1 MANLIANAVSHTFN
15 NGQSWVLDTWS
26 GSFSPHTITTITG
39 PSGCGKSTL
48 LHCLGGLLTPTRGDV
63 LLHGDALYRRTPTQ
77 RADAIN
83 QHIGFVFQRA
93 SLLPELSVWDN
104 IAIKYRLRNATEP
117 SAMIDHWL
125 TVFQLSDFRDA
136 SPATLSGGQ
145 SHRVAFIRALLNA
158 PTVLLCDEPTGNLDD
173 ANTACLLD
181 AIQTIRTETP
191 CAVVIATH
199 DVRIA
204 QIGDATVD
212 LTPYPQQFGYLVQ

>member
-1 MANLIANAVSHTFN
+1 MANLIATAVSHTFN

-26 GSFSPHTITTITG
+26 GSFNPHTITTITG
-39 PSGCGKSTL
+39 PSGCGKSTV

-63 LLHGDALYRRTPTQ
+63 LLHGDSLYRRTPTQ

-104 IAIKYRLRNATEP
+104 IAIKYRLRNAPEP

-145 SHRVAFIRALLNA
+145 GHRVAFIRALLNT
-158 PTVLLCDEPTGNLDD
+158 PTVLLCDEPTGNLDENN
-173 ANTACLLD
+173 AAGIMEKLLHYCRD
-181 AIQTIRTETP
+181 HNASLICVTHNQGLAAQ
-191 CAVVIATH
+191 CAKRYALHEGI
-199 DVRIA
+199 
-204 QIGDATVD
+204 
-212 LTPYPQQFGYLVQ
+212 LTPA

>member
-1 MANLIANAVSHTFN
+1 
-15 NGQSWVLDTWS
+15 
-26 GSFSPHTITTITG
+26 
-39 PSGCGKSTL
+39 
-48 LHCLGGLLTPTRGDV
+48 V
-63 LLHGDALYRRTPTQ
+63 LLHGDSLYRRTPTQ

-104 IAIKYRLRNATEP
+104 IAIKYRLRNAPEP

-125 TVFQLSDFRDA
+125 TVFQLSNFRDA

-145 SHRVAFIRALLNA
+145 GHRVAFIRALLNT

-199 DVRIA
+199 DARIA
-204 QIGDATVD
+204 QIGDTTVD
-212 LTPYPQQFGYLVQ
+212 LTPCPQ